1 MLRRAFTPALIFLVC
16 LMLAACSSGGG
27 GGGSAQAG
35 GAGSGAGDTGGG
47 GSGGGGSGG
56 GGGGGGGSGGGGG
69 GSGGG
74 GMASVPSPPNIL
86 TGRSLAQLVWQ
97 PSAGATGYNI
107 YRDAALAGSVSGPL
121 YYIDEGLILGT
132 SYAYTL
138 SAVNASGESGQSL
151 PVTATTAIWTK
162 IICSSATDY
171 ASGVALD
178 GSGNFYVTGYTTG
191 NLDGQTNAGL
201 KDIFTMKFDAAG
213 TKQWT
218 KLLGTAANE
227 EATAVAVDAS
237 GNVYITGYTDG
248 NLDGQTNAG
257 GDDIFIA
264 KYDTSG
270 NLQWVTLLGTPAD
283 DAGNAIASDASGN
296 LYITGYTAGNL
307 SGLTNAG
314 GKDVFLAAYNA
325 AGTKQWVALLGTPAD
340 DVGNAIALGP
350 SAALCATG
358 YTGGNLDG
366 QTNAGGI
373 DAFITAYNTSGTKQ
387 WTSLIGTSASDAGN
401 GVAFDASG
409 NSYITGYTYGNL
421 SSLYGSMGGGSGGGS
436 QTNAGSNDILA
447 AKYDA
452 SGMNLWA
459 GLMGTPANDSGAAI
473 TLDQYGNSYIV
484 GSTAGNLDGLTNTDS
499 SGGFIA
505 KLASDGTIW

>member
-1 MLRRAFTPALIFLVC
+1 
-16 LMLAACSSGGG
+16 
-27 GGGSAQAG
+27 
-35 GAGSGAGDTGGG
+35 
-47 GSGGGGSGG
+47 
-56 GGGGGGGSGGGGG
+56 
-69 GSGGG
+69 
-74 GMASVPSPPNIL
+74 MASVPSPPNIL

-264 KYDTSG
+264 KYDTSGNLQWVTLLGTPADEWGNGIALDASGNVYITGYTDGNLDGQTNAGGDDIFIAKYDASG